1 MQNVT
6 QLTKIFL
13 TNSFLIKVPE
23 LMLWT
28 AVAVEMV
35 VVAGGAVVRYP
46 ALGWLCW
53 VAGLSDRL

>member
-1 MQNVT
+1 MQKVA
-6 QLTKIFL
+6 QLHKDFL
-13 TNSFLIKVPE
+13 TNSFLIKVPK

-46 ALGWLCW
+46 ARCAVLGGW
-53 VAGLSDRL
+53 AE